1 VSVCLWLG
9 LLFDG
14 GWGVFFVFG
23 SSGGLWWVFLI
34 GFCSSCV
41 VILVVEAFY
50 YNFVIIYNNF
60 VIFVFLCL
68 K

>member
-1 VSVCLWLG
+1 VACFLSLEAV
-9 LLFDG
+9 
-14 GWGVFFVFG
+14 VVFG
-23 SSGGLWWVFLI
+23 GCFLI

-50 YNFVIIYNNF
+50 YNFVIICNNF